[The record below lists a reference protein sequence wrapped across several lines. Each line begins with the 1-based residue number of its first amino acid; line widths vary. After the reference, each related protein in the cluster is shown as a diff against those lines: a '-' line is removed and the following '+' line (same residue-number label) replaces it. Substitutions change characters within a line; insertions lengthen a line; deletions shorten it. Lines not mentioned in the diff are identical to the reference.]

1 MVNKVQWVP
10 HITLAAAADC
20 SNGTFAVC
28 GDKGRALWYGPFL
41 DSDADHPHGDR
52 RAGTMA
58 AAARAVWLAGRAR
71 ADAGHH
77 EATLHLTI
85 TEPDVDTITLACTAS
100 MSGLALDVLVTDNN
114 PALDWCRSFG
124 RLDWNPGAL
133 VRLLEDSDAPGSLQS
148 YALHAVI
155 AAPPLDT
162 DLKEIAPMIRNSRAK
177 AAMAT
182 DPPIDPGV
190 ELRAALEALL
200 LHDAVGLDARM
211 RHAIAAV
218 VHLAV
223 DTPHGL
229 PEDAEEFIGRLDAAW
244 LLAAWAD
251 HDTEMS
257 LIATLAAG
265 EVPAMSWCELMFT
278 TALAPWSTSPV
289 AVHARRIFASVQH
302 GRLGAIRSSIGI
314 SGA

>member
-1 MVNKVQWVP
+1 MVNDIQLVP

-28 GDKGRALWYGPFL
+28 GDEGRALWYGPFL
-41 DSDADHPHGDR
+41 DTDLDHPHGDR
-52 RAGTMA
+52 RAGAMA

-71 ADAGHH
+71 ADAGHD

-85 TEPDVDTITLACTAS
+85 TEPDVDAITLACTAS
-100 MSGLALDVLVTDNN
+100 MSGLALDVVVAEDN
-114 PALDWCRSFG
+114 PALDWCLAFG

-133 VRLLEDSDAPGSLQS
+133 VSLVEAARPGVLELC
-148 YALHAVI
+148 ALRSVI
-155 AAPPLDT
+155 ANPPLDT
-162 DLKEIAPMIRNSRAK
+162 DSKETVPMIRSSRATTS
-177 AAMAT
+177 MA
-182 DPPIDPGV
+182 DNSAIDPGV
-190 ELRAALEALL
+190 ELRSALEALL

-223 DTPHGL
+223 DTPHGP
-229 PEDAEEFIGRLDAAW
+229 PEDAEEFLGRLDTAW
-244 LLAAWAD
+244 LLAAWAG

-265 EVPAMSWCELMFT
+265 DVPAMSWCELMFT

-302 GRLGAIRSSIGI
+302 SHLGAMRNQIGI

>member
-1 MVNKVQWVP
+1 MVNEVQWVP

-28 GDKGRALWYGPFL
+28 GDEGRALWFGPFL
-41 DSDADHPHGDR
+41 DSDADHPHGDP

-58 AAARAVWLAGRAR
+58 AAARAVWLAGRVC

-85 TEPDVDTITLACTAS
+85 TEPDVDTITLACAAS
-100 MSGLALDVLVTDNN
+100 MSGLALDVVVAEDN
-114 PALDWCRSFG
+114 PALDWCRAFG

-133 VRLLEDSDAPGSLQS
+133 VSLVEDGDVPGPLQS
-148 YALHAVI
+148 CALHAVI
-155 AAPPLDT
+155 AAPPLDI
-162 DLKEIAPMIRNSRAK
+162 DSKETTPMIRNWRESATVD
-177 AAMAT
+177 T
-182 DPPIDPGV
+182 DPLIDPSV

-200 LHDAVGLDARM
+200 LHDAVGLDVRM

-223 DTPHGL
+223 DTPHGP
-229 PEDAEEFIGRLDAAW
+229 PEYAEEFLGRLDAAW
-244 LLAAWAD
+244 LLAAWAA

-289 AVHARRIFASVQH
+289 AVHARRIFTSVQH
-302 GRLGAIRSSIGI
+302 GHLGAIRSSIGI
-314 SGA
+314 SGV

>member
-1 MVNKVQWVP
+1 MTNDIQLVP

-28 GDKGRALWYGPFL
+28 GDEGRALWYGPFL
-41 DSDADHPHGDR
+41 DSDVDHPHGDR
-52 RAGTMA
+52 RAGAMA

-71 ADAGHH
+71 ADAGHD

-85 TEPDVDTITLACTAS
+85 TEPDVDAVTLACTAS
-100 MSGLALDVLVTDNN
+100 MSGLALDVVVAEDN
-114 PALDWCRSFG
+114 PALEWCLAFG

-133 VRLLEDSDAPGSLQS
+133 VSLVENGWPGRFGSC
-148 YALHAVI
+148 ALRSVI
-155 AAPPLDT
+155 ATPQLDT
-162 DLKEIAPMIRNSRAK
+162 DSKEILPMIRSSRATTP
-177 AAMAT
+177 MIE
-182 DPPIDPGV
+182 DSPIDPGV
-190 ELRAALEALL
+190 ELRSALEALL
-200 LHDAVGLDARM
+200 LQDAVGIDARM
-211 RHAIAAV
+211 RHAIAAI

-223 DTPHGL
+223 DTPHGP
-229 PEDAEEFIGRLDAAW
+229 PEDADEFLGRLDAGW
-244 LLAAWAD
+244 LIAAWSG

-302 GRLGAIRSSIGI
+302 GHLGAVRAQIGI
-314 SGA
+314 SGV